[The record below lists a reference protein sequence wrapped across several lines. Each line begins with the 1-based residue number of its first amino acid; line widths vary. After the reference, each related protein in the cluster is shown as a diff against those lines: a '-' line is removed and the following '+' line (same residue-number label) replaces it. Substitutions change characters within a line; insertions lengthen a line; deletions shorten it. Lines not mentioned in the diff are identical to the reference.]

1 MKISLKFSLQLI
13 LATSQ
18 FSFSGSPRAN
28 GVHGRFHVH
37 GNSTK
42 VSFSTFFSLP
52 SADYSFFSISS
63 LSPEPHHALRPSSS
77 SSLLL
82 HPSLR
87 PSTTIVQ

>member
-18 FSFSGSPRAN
+18 LSFPGSPRTN
-28 GVHGRFHVH
+28 GIHGRFHVH
-37 GNSTK
+37 GDSTK

-52 SADYSFFSISS
+52 SADYSFFSIYS
-63 LSPEPHHALRPSSS
+63 LCPELHHPLRPSSS

-82 HPSLR
+82 HPTLR
-87 PSTTIVQ
+87 PPATIVH